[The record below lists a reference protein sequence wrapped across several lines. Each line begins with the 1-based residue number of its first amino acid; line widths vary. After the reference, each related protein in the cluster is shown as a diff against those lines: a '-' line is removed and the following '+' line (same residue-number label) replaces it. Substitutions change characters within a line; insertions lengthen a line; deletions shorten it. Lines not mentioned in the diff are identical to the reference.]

1 MRLSLLKSLAVAS
14 VLSLSAGA
22 TFAQGIA
29 GNYLA
34 GRAAA
39 TENDYEA
46 ASLYYSRLLV
56 ANPSNAFLLE
66 NLVLANLSL
75 GHLDKAIPVAA
86 RLDGLE
92 GVESQLANMALVA
105 DHAAKGE
112 FDAIIA
118 RIKDDRG
125 IGPLVDGLVLA
136 WAALGAGDMTAAVAG
151 FDALAQEPGLEGF
164 ALYHKALALASVGDF
179 EGAEAIYASDGAL
192 AMQLTRRG
200 AVSQIQIL
208 SQLGRNADGLEILDA
223 LFGQDL
229 DPELRQLRADL
240 TAGKRL
246 AFQHVTSAQ
255 DGVAEVFYSIADAL
269 RGEAD
274 PDYALLYTRT
284 AQYLRPTHVDAL
296 LLSAEL
302 LEQLG
307 QYDLATR
314 AYQSVPA
321 DHVSFHAAELGRA
334 EALRQSGRI
343 EASIEVLTQLSR
355 THGDLPVVHNTLGDI
370 YRQQQNYPRAIEAY
384 DHALALMNGQS
395 DSKWF
400 TLYARAI
407 GHERLGDWDRAEA
420 DFRAALD
427 LNPDQP
433 QVLNYLGYSLV
444 EKRIKLDEALDM
456 IERAVEARPDSGYIV
471 DSLGWV
477 LYRLGRFEEA
487 VGHME
492 RAAELMPVDPIVNDH
507 LGDVYWKVGRKT
519 EARFQWH
526 RALSFITEDT
536 APEADPD
543 RIRQKLDIGLDAVL
557 DIEGQDPVQVANDG

>member
-112 FDAIIA
+112 FDTIIA

-136 WAALGAGDMTAAVAG
+136 WAALGAGNMTAAVAG

-229 DPELRQLRADL
+229 DPELRELRADL
-240 TAGKRL
+240 TAG
-246 AFQHVTSAQ
+246 SAGGNAAPTPGAGPGWRAR
-255 DGVAEVFYSIADAL
+255 D
-269 RGEAD
+269 RG
-274 PDYALLYTRT
+274 
-284 AQYLRPTHVDAL
+284 
-296 LLSAEL
+296 
-302 LEQLG
+302 
-307 QYDLATR
+307 
-314 AYQSVPA
+314 
-321 DHVSFHAAELGRA
+321 
-334 EALRQSGRI
+334 
-343 EASIEVLTQLSR
+343 
-355 THGDLPVVHNTLGDI
+355 
-370 YRQQQNYPRAIEAY
+370 
-384 DHALALMNGQS
+384 
-395 DSKWF
+395 
-400 TLYARAI
+400 AR
-407 GHERLGDWDRAEA
+407 
-420 DFRAALD
+420 
-427 LNPDQP
+427 
-433 QVLNYLGYSLV
+433 V
-444 EKRIKLDEALDM
+444 
-456 IERAVEARPDSGYIV
+456 ARPA
-471 DSLGWV
+471 
-477 LYRLGRFEEA
+477 GR
-487 VGHME
+487 
-492 RAAELMPVDPIVNDH
+492 RS
-507 LGDVYWKVGRKT
+507 
-519 EARFQWH
+519 ARWQM
-526 RALSFITEDT
+526 
-536 APEADPD
+536 
-543 RIRQKLDIGLDAVL
+543 
-557 DIEGQDPVQVANDG
+557 